1 MLSKELRNITDRIF
15 IERVEKENKEI
26 IEQMYKAAE
35 AEKSF
40 IIYPSTTLSND
51 LIMYLDKQG
60 FKLYGHYGDE
70 KVWHRTYPQDDS
82 FPAYNYIM
90 INW

>member
-1 MLSKELRNITDRIF
+1 MLSKELRNIVDRVF
-15 IERVEKENKEI
+15 IERVEKENKKI
-26 IEQMYKAAE
+26 IEQMYEAAE

-40 IIYPSTTLSND
+40 LIYPSIALSND

-60 FKLYGHYGDE
+60 LKLYGRCSDE
-70 KVWHRTYPQDDS
+70 EAWYRTYPQDDL

-90 INW
+90 ITW

>member
-1 MLSKELRNITDRIF
+1 MLGKELRNITDRIF
-15 IERVEKENKEI
+15 IERVEKENKKI
-26 IEQMYKAAE
+26 IEEMYEVAE

-40 IIYPSTTLSND
+40 IIYPSTALSND

-60 FKLYGHYGDE
+60 LKLYGRCDDE
-70 KVWHRTYPQDDS
+70 EIWYRTSPQDDL

-90 INW
+90 ISW

>member
-1 MLSKELRNITDRIF
+1 MLSKELRDITDRIF

-26 IEQMYKAAE
+26 IEQMYEAAE

-40 IIYPSTTLSND
+40 VIYPSIALSND
-51 LIMYLDKQG
+51 LITYLNMQG
-60 FKLYGHYGDE
+60 FKLYGRCSNE
-70 KVWHRTYPQDDS
+70 EAWRRTYPQDDS

-90 INW
+90 ITW